1 MAMTASAEG
10 GNSSQLGIP
19 ELGPNPASEARG
31 DVLLGPP
38 VSFGPWTCKEP
49 IHVGLPEEEEAMCL
63 PLKATPP
70 PSYPS
75 QVRDKIVLMDNER
88 LLFDFLLQV
97 TRHSDL
103 DTEIRIAGGWVRDKL
118 LDRQRASNR
127 IEVVVDNM
135 NGRKFCEEVNLLL
148 PFHGLRVEKITVI
161 QKKSKTFRFLSS
173 ERVRMSLFGMCV
185 DFVELRSKHYFMRKG
200 LLLSA
205 GGKYEVDASLRDFT
219 INSLFYNVNT
229 NSVEDFTGKGM
240 RDLKSGKIMTPLNPK
255 KTFYY
260 DPVRVFRAIRLA
272 TSLGFELD
280 EELRAAAIDSDV
292 KTAINHVMWRRSIG
306 YEVYVMFSS
315 AKDNTL
321 VEALRMICAMGLFWE
336 VFNVVPSDFG
346 MSPTSDVVC
355 VAYMED
361 AWRLM
366 QRVGLSAFETLEEK
380 RLALYAALL
389 LPLCDSRFTG
399 GPVINRR
406 FTGQVVIRFLFQKS
420 LRLKSSEG
428 EKVGALNW
436 YTPKFSALFPQF
448 LAIADQKP
456 PPADYSCDGGDL
468 RTSSSLR
475 VKSGKILRKI
485 GDLRRVLVLL
495 STLLY
500 QSTDEATAATCSLE
514 ERSLNIFHKVEG
526 LIEKM
531 CLENIWKEKPLLN
544 GTDLMDMFYVARGP
558 LIGRMKK
565 KVLQF
570 QLAHPLAT
578 AEDCRNWMEKE
589 YPLRVRKRSSS

>member
-1 MAMTASAEG
+1 MAMTASSAG
-10 GNSSQLGIP
+10 
-19 ELGPNPASEARG
+19 
-31 DVLLGPP
+31 
-38 VSFGPWTCKEP
+38 KEP
-49 IHVGLPEEEEAMCL
+49 IHVGLPEKEEAMCL

-70 PSYPS
+70 PSYSS
-75 QVRDKIVLMDNER
+75 QVRDKIELMDNER

-103 DTEIRIAGGWVRDKL
+103 DTTIRIAGGWVRDKF
-118 LDRQRASNR
+118 LDRQRASDR

-135 NGRKFCEEVNLLL
+135 NGRKFCEKVNLLL
-148 PFHGLRVEKITVI
+148 SFRGVGVQEITVI
-161 QKKSKTFRFLSS
+161 RNKSKSFRSS
-173 ERVRMSLFGMCV
+173 SLERARMLLFDMRV
-185 DFVELRSKHYFMRKG
+185 DFVELRSKHYIMRSG
-200 LLLSA
+200 LSLPA
-205 GGKYEVDASLRDFT
+205 GGKYVLDASLRDFT

-255 KTFYY
+255 ATFYH

-292 KTAINHVMWRRSIG
+292 KAAINHVLWRPSIG
-306 YEVYVMFSS
+306 HEVYLMFSS
-315 AKDNTL
+315 AKDNQH
-321 VEALRMICAMGLFWE
+321 VEALRMICDMGLFWE
-336 VFNVVPSDFG
+336 VFNMDPSDFG
-346 MSPTSDVVC
+346 MAPTPGVVC

-366 QRVGLSAFETLEEK
+366 QRVGLSTFKTLEEK

-389 LPLCDSRFTG
+389 LPLCDGRFTG
-399 GPVINRR
+399 EAVNRR
-406 FTGQVVIRFLFQKS
+406 FTGQAVIRFLFQKS
-420 LRLKSSEG
+420 LRRKSSES
-428 EKVGALNW
+428 EKVGKLNW
-436 YTPKFSALFPQF
+436 YAPKFSALFPRF
-448 LAIADQKP
+448 LASADLKP

-475 VKSGKILRKI
+475 VKSGEILREI
-485 GDLRRVLVLL
+485 GDPWRVLLLL

-514 ERSLNIFHKVEG
+514 ERRLNIFHKVKG
-526 LIEKM
+526 LIENM

-544 GTDLMDMFYVARGP
+544 GTDLMDMFYVVRGP
-558 LIGRMKK
+558 LIGQIKRE
-565 KVLQF
+565 VLQF
-570 QLAHPLAT
+570 QLAHPSAT

-589 YPLRVRKRSSS
+589 YPPFLKKRSSS